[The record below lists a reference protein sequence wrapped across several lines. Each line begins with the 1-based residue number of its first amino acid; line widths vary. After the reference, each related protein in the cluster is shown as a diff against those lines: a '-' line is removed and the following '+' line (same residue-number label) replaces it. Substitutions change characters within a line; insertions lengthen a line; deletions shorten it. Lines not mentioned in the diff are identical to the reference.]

1 MRTTIELFDENLG
14 LEATKTGSWWTVRL
28 NGEVIVENVSQSV
41 AIHEYFSTRKALL
54 NK

>member
-1 MRTTIELFDENLG
+1 MKTTTELFDENLG

-54 NK
+54 KK